1 MSKVWN
7 AGAATGIG
15 SLPGTDPR
23 EAVRLVMGEL
33 PDLPHL
39 PELPARGAGADLI
52 GRAGVLLV
60 DMPAEIVPSGW
71 RLTARGGRDA
81 RVAADYLSRDLDA
94 LQEIAGDYTGPLK
107 VQACG
112 PWTLAASIELASGHK
127 VVSDHGAARDL
138 AESLAEGLRRHLA
151 EVASRL
157 PGADVILQL
166 DEPMLPAVL
175 YGRVGTPSGWGTVRS
190 IPPNVAEQTLGE
202 VLSVASA
209 GRRIVHCCAPE
220 APLALMRGAGADAL
234 AVDAALVTAAELDVI
249 GEAVEAGVAILY
261 GVVPGTDAA
270 IAVDAVVER
279 VQRLWRDLG
288 FDHGR
293 LPEMIVPTPS
303 CGLAGASPGYARRA
317 MQVLREAGQRL
328 TESDD

>member
-1 MSKVWN
+1 
-7 AGAATGIG
+7 
-15 SLPGTDPR
+15 
-23 EAVRLVMGEL
+23 MGEL
-33 PDLPHL
+33 PELPHL
-39 PELPARGAGADLI
+39 PELPARGAGADMI
-52 GRAGVLLV
+52 GRTGVLLV

-81 RVAADYLSRDLDA
+81 RVAADFLSRDLDA

-151 EVASRL
+151 DVQARL

-166 DEPMLPAVL
+166 DEPSLPAVL
-175 YGRVGTPSGWGTVRS
+175 GGRVGTPSGWGTVRS
-190 IPPNVAEQTLGE
+190 VPANVAEQTLGE
-202 VLSVASA
+202 VLAVAEA
-209 GRRIVHCCAPE
+209 GHRIVHCCAAE

-249 GEAVEAGVAILY
+249 GEAIEAGVAILY
-261 GVVPGTDAA
+261 GLVPGTDSAITAA
-270 IAVDAVVER
+270 TVAERDRAAVA
-279 VQRLWRDLG
+279 
-288 FDHGR
+288 
-293 LPEMIVPTPS
+293 
-303 CGLAGASPGYARRA
+303 
-317 MQVLREAGQRL
+317 
-328 TESDD
+328 